1 MNNSNYEIYF
11 DCGSSRLRAGAFN
24 KVNLGKN
31 FYAKSEFLFD
41 HTNIDIEIQKIITSL
56 EKNTNGFISNINLMI
71 DSPNML
77 TIGISIPKKI
87 DGSRLR
93 EEDIQFLVQ
102 ETKQQIT
109 KSYTDHNITHIII
122 NNYKINNID
131 YNYLPEDIDC
141 KHISLDI
148 IFICLPNETIN
159 YFKSLFNKF
168 EISINK
174 IISSSYTK
182 AVNYKANLSSNKDVS
197 FVDVGF
203 DKTSVISYVN
213 NNFQSLV
220 VLPIGGNHITKDIS
234 KILKVDLKQA
244 EKLKLN
250 FDNDEY
256 FLNDNN
262 FSIDLIQKIIFA
274 RTEEILELCAKSI
287 RLNFNT
293 TSQFKMVMMGEGSKI
308 LDNRHRDKIS
318 FSSDIDF
325 LEEFTEDICQSGFNS
340 EMGLNNQEVVIIP
353 KKLIKLGFFEKLF
366 YFFK

>member
-1 MNNSNYEIYF
+1 MSNGNYEIYF
-11 DCGSSRLRAGAFN
+11 DCGYSRLRAGAFN
-24 KVNLGKN
+24 KVNLSEK

-41 HTNIDIEIQKIITSL
+41 HTYIDTEIQKIITSL
-56 EKNTNGFISNINLMI
+56 EKNTNSFINNINLMI

-77 TIGISIPKKI
+77 SIGISILKKI
-87 DGSRLR
+87 DGSKLR

-109 KSYTDHNITHIII
+109 KSYKDYNITHIII
-122 NNYKINNID
+122 NNYKINDIN

-141 KHISLDI
+141 NYVSLDI
-148 IFICLPNETIN
+148 TFICLPNEIVD

-174 IISSSYTK
+174 IISSSYAK
-182 AVNYKANLSSNKDVS
+182 ASNYKINFSSNKDIS

-203 DKTSVISYVN
+203 DKTSIISYIDDN
-213 NNFQSLV
+213 LQSLV
-220 VLPIGGNHITKDIS
+220 ILPIGGNHITKDIS

-244 EKLKLN
+244 ENLKLN
-250 FDNDEY
+250 FDNDKY

-262 FSIDLIQKIIFA
+262 FSIELIKKIIFA

-287 RLNFNT
+287 RLNLNT
-293 TSQFKMVMMGEGSKI
+293 ASEFKMVMMGEGSKI
-308 LDNRHRDKIS
+308 LDNRHKDKIS
-318 FSSDIDF
+318 FSNDIDF

-340 EMGLNNQEVVIIP
+340 GTRLNNQEVVIIP
-353 KKLIKLGFFEKLF
+353 KKLRKLRFFEKLF

>member
-1 MNNSNYEIYF
+1 MSVNNHQIYI
-11 DCGSSRLRAGAFN
+11 DCGVSKLKASAFHKTNLN
-24 KVNLGKN
+24 KTFHIESK
-31 FYAKSEFLFD
+31 FLFD
-41 HTNIDIEIQKIITSL
+41 HTEISSEVQKIITFL
-56 EKNTNGFISNINLMI
+56 EKNTNEYIDSINLMV
-71 DSPNML
+71 DSPKML
-77 TIGISIPKKI
+77 SIGISVSKKI
-87 DGSRLR
+87 DGLQLR
-93 EEDIQFLVQ
+93 HEDIQFLVQ
-102 ETKQQIT
+102 EAKQQIS
-109 KSYTDHNITHIII
+109 KYYKNQNITHIII